1 MKKILTLSLLFLA
14 PICVIADEDTS
25 VNGVEAPQWKDFA
38 PSAFVDVKEPKG
50 IGKFNDTATY
60 WYKRRVEFENSIEQ
74 CKLLESSDLQF
85 TCYQDLKVKQYQ
97 KNSDYNARLEAI
109 ENSKMVPQEI
119 YDKTTNMLPLG
130 NITNMMRFQP
140 NEFNR

>member
-1 MKKILTLSLLFLA
+1 M
-14 PICVIADEDTS
+14 
-25 VNGVEAPQWKDFA
+25 
-38 PSAFVDVKEPKG
+38 
-50 IGKFNDTATY
+50 
-60 WYKRRVEFENSIEQ
+60 
-74 CKLLESSDLQF
+74 QF